1 MLRGAK
7 LSQILL
13 GWLVLVAL
21 SLALPMAA
29 TAQDKKKA
37 AEEKPKVPPPEDI
50 VIETDDVELTCTYYP
65 SALGK
70 DAALIILIHGWESR
84 RTELDPLAKFLQEKG
99 EHAVLVPDLRGHG
112 DSNVRKVAPG
122 APSKT
127 ITPADLTPADLLKM
141 ASTDFVYI
149 KNKMIERHNAGEFN
163 IDLLTLVGLELGSNL
178 ALHWAAVDWM
188 QPEVTIRLGRD
199 VKALVLVSP
208 VAVFKTLRI
217 AAPKGPLGVPAVRA
231 SLSIMT
237 IGGTNDPK
245 MDTELSRIHNAVIKY
260 HPEPKIMKNE
270 QPEDFQKRQLRQK
283 DFYERKKETT
293 LQGMELVKAQNLQV
307 PTDIFKFIKVRIV
320 DRAVDKD
327 LPAWEGERRKDPI
340 PGR

>member
-7 LSQILL
+7 LTHFLL
-13 GWLVLVAL
+13 SWLVLVAL
-21 SLALPMAA
+21 ALALPMAA
-29 TAQDKKKA
+29 AQDKKKA
-37 AEEKPKVPPPEDI
+37 VEEKAKVPPPEDI
-50 VIETDDVELTCTYYP
+50 VIETDDVELKCTYYP

-84 RTELDPLAKFLQEKG
+84 RTELDPLAKFLQKEG

-122 APSKT
+122 APAKD
-127 ITPADLTPADLLKM
+127 ITPADLTPADLVKM
-141 ASTDFVYI
+141 ASSDFVYI
-149 KNKMIERHNAGEFN
+149 KNKMIERHNAGELN

-188 QPEVTIRLGRD
+188 QPEVTVRLGRD

-208 VAVFKTLRI
+208 VAVFKTLRV

-231 SLSIMT
+231 GLSIMT
-237 IGGTNDPK
+237 IGGTNDAK
-245 MDTELSRIHNAVIKY
+245 MEQEMLRVNHSVIKF
-260 HPEPKIMKNE
+260 HPEPKQLKGE
-270 QPEDFQKRQLRQK
+270 SDEDFQKRQLIKK

-293 LQGMELVKAQNLQV
+293 LQGMELVKAQNLKV
-307 PTDIFKFIKVRIV
+307 PTDILAFIKLRIV
-320 DRAVDKD
+320 DRAADKD